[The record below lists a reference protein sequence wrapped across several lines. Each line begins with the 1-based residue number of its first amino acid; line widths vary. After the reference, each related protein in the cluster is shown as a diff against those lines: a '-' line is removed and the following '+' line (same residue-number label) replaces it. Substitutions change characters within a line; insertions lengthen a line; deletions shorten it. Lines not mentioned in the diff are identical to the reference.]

1 MKITSYLQQSSNL
14 FAANQLLRFV
24 IVVLSG
30 CLVFTSFMAYRAVR
44 YQKVIL
50 IPPHMTGTVEFVQG
64 KPAEGYLREI
74 SQRIINLATTYSPH
88 TARKQFNELLVYYAP
103 ESYPEASTLWYS
115 LAGRVEESQVSSAF
129 YTEKISLKDN
139 RIEVF
144 GDLKQ
149 YTGNTRLENSTR
161 TYWLDY
167 QVRDGRFYLFSF
179 KEKEKTGEE
188 RSEQR

>member
-14 FAANQLLRFV
+14 FAHNRLLQFV
-24 IVVLSG
+24 VVVLSA
-30 CLVFTSFMAYRAVR
+30 CLVFTSFMTYRAVR

-64 KPAEGYLREI
+64 KPTEGYLREI

-115 LAGRVEESQVSSAF
+115 LAGRIEESQVSSVF
-129 YTEKISLKDN
+129 YPQTLSMKDN

-149 YTGNTRLENSTR
+149 YTGNTRLENTTR
-161 TYWLDY
+161 TYFLDF
-167 QVRDGRFYLFSF
+167 QIRDGRFSLLAF
-179 KEKEKTGEE
+179 KEKEKSGEE
-188 RSEQR
+188 RSDK

>member
-24 IVVLSG
+24 VIVLSV
-30 CLVFTSFMAYRAVR
+30 CLMFTSTMVYRAVR

-50 IPPHMTGTVEFVQG
+50 IPPQMTGTVEFVQG
-64 KPAEGYLREI
+64 KPTEAYIQDI
-74 SQRIINLATTYSPH
+74 SRRILTLATSYSPH

-115 LAGRVEESQVSSAF
+115 LAGRIEESQVSSVF
-129 YTEKISLKDN
+129 YPEKTTLKEN

-149 YTGNTRLENSTR
+149 YTGNTRLENTTR
-161 TYWLDY
+161 TYFLDY
-167 QVRDGRFYLFSF
+167 QIRDGRFSLLAF
-179 KEKEKTGEE
+179 KEKEKTGQE
-188 RSEQR
+188 RNER

>member
-24 IVVLSG
+24 VIVLSV
-30 CLVFTSFMAYRAVR
+30 CLMFASTMVYRAVR

-50 IPPHMTGTVEFVQG
+50 IPPQMTGTVEFVQG
-64 KPAEGYLREI
+64 KPTEAYIQDI
-74 SQRIINLATTYSPH
+74 SRRILTLATSYSPH

-115 LAGRVEESQVSSAF
+115 LAGRIEESQVSSVF
-129 YTEKISLKDN
+129 YPEKTTLKEN

-149 YTGNTRLENSTR
+149 YTGNTRLENTTR
-161 TYWLDY
+161 TYFLDY
-167 QVRDGRFYLFSF
+167 QIRDGRFSLLAF
-179 KEKEKTGEE
+179 KEKEKSGEE
-188 RSEQR
+188 RNER

>member
-24 IVVLSG
+24 VIVLSV
-30 CLVFTSFMAYRAVR
+30 CLMFVSTMVYRAVR

-50 IPPHMTGTVEFVQG
+50 IPPQMTGTVEFVQG
-64 KPAEGYLREI
+64 KPTEAYIQDI
-74 SQRIINLATTYSPH
+74 SRRILTLATSYSPH

-115 LAGRVEESQVSSAF
+115 LAGRIEESQVSSVF
-129 YTEKISLKDN
+129 YPEKITLKEN

-149 YTGNTRLENSTR
+149 YTGNTRLENTTR
-161 TYWLDY
+161 TYFLDY
-167 QVRDGRFYLFSF
+167 QIRDGRFSLLAF
-179 KEKEKTGEE
+179 KEKEKSGEE
-188 RSEQR
+188 RNER